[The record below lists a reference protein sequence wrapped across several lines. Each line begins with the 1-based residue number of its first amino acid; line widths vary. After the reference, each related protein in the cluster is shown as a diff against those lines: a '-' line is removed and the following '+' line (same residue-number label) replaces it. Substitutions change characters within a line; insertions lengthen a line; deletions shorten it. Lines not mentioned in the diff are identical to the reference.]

1 MKRLLI
7 PLLAS
12 ISLSPIIQADQR
24 NEAIKTIQKIIQN
37 YATLPSHLNMLMK

>member
-7 PLLAS
+7 QPIEF

-24 NEAIKTIQKIIQN
+24 NEAENFKFETENKT
-37 YATLPSHLNMLMK
+37 